1 MNTETLRQIFK
12 SPFDYTTYSNEIV
25 HRLFGCHDVASR
37 PELLDTNAEG
47 DQSFFI
53 GQMDDA
59 DHRLLGFFYTRVA
72 DGSDVRR
79 KRVGL
84 RKLISPYLKY
94 DVDGAIAVF
103 DDGRHWRL
111 SYICDLKEGST
122 SAKRF
127 SYILGDENGQYKT
140 PLERLEKVAKLKGQ
154 LKLSDLKESF
164 SVDALSDEF
173 FDEYHIHYDLI
184 VAELASQG
192 KTGAIHHDYVKKMMG
207 RIVFLHFLQKKGWL
221 NGNPTFLRDLFLSS
235 PHQTDFLE
243 QVLEPLFFGIF
254 NTESEQR
261 EKLFTD
267 EHWDKG
273 LLKQWEQLPYLNG
286 GLFERDE
293 VDKMNIKLP
302 ASLFDNLFTFL
313 ASYNFTVDENDPD
326 DAEIG
331 VDPEMLG
338 KIFES
343 LLEDNKAKGAF
354 YTPKEIVRYMCK
366 ESLIAYLS
374 EQLSVNSEQNKNTKV
389 PTDINSQITDHSSL
403 ITKIRTFVE
412 THEMQPELEPYRDIL
427 YKALR
432 EVKICDPA
440 IGSGAFP
447 MGLLNELWR
456 CREALAVSDS
466 RSLITVHRSQ
476 LKKEIIENNIY
487 GVDFERGAIDIA
499 RLRFW
504 LSIVVDSD
512 EPEALPN
519 FDYKFMQGNS
529 LIESFEGVDLSR
541 MMDQEGMMSGL
552 GKGKSKAGANQ
563 LGLEFVSTDTKRNL
577 QLMLREYFSITDHI
591 KKAQQRRSINDS
603 VKSYIRQ
610 LGIRPS
616 AEARLSA
623 LDPSANQEFFLW
635 HTWFKDIFD
644 KGGFDIVIGNPPYI
658 KEYENH
664 EAFEQ
669 IKGTRYYAAKM
680 DIWFYFACNAIDLI
694 KQNGIVS
701 VIAQPQWRTSSAASI
716 LRKKIC
722 DECQML
728 QITDFGT
735 YMVFEASTQAMI
747 LMLQKDASPLY
758 ELPFK
763 INEGVLQN
771 NKDLLDFLNQPFNL
785 VQFSNKRFYNVPF
798 SFITDDSTSD
808 IISKIQAKKNF
819 EIDKNKVII
828 QGIIGGPDNAF
839 KIKES
844 ELHNFSANESTFIKM
859 FYTSTQR
866 YYTPTSKEY
875 LLYISDKNLTD
886 FNNVNYPAIYKKLLP
901 YRFELENRREVL
913 NGRKSWF
920 SLWWERDERFFLRGP
935 KIIFAARTIGRNF
948 TYSEESFYASRN
960 CFFIKTER
968 ADLKYLVGLL
978 NSKLMHFFMD
988 HNLKHNGDLLQ
999 LDKVQFLTVPLYC
1012 PSSKQQAP
1020 IIAVVD
1026 QILAIKKTNL
1036 NADTSALER
1045 EIDELVYGLYGL
1057 TDEEI
1062 TIVENN

>member
-12 SPFDYTTYSNEIV
+12 LPFDYTTYSNEIV
-25 HRLFGCHDVASR
+25 HRLFACNDVATH

-47 DQSFFI
+47 DQCFFI

-59 DHRLLGFFYTRVA
+59 DHRLLGFFYTRMA

-94 DVDGAIAVF
+94 GVDGAIAVF
-103 DDGRHWRL
+103 DDGQHWRL

-140 PLERLEKVAKLKGQ
+140 PLERLEKVAKLNGR

-173 FDEYHIHYDLI
+173 FDEYHIHYDRI
-184 VAELASQG
+184 VAELARQG

-261 EKLFTD
+261 EKLFAD

-273 LLKQWEQLPYLNG
+273 LLKQWEHLPYLNG

-293 VDKMNIKLP
+293 VDKMNIRLP
-302 ASLFDNLFTFL
+302 ASLFDNLFIFL

-366 ESLIAYLS
+366 ESLIAYL
-374 EQLSVNSEQNKNTKV
+374 NTKMSACRDARPCV
-389 PTDINSQITDHSSL
+389 STDNA
-403 ITKIRTFVE
+403 IRSFVE
-412 THEMQPELEPYRDIL
+412 HHEFPDELEPYRDVL
-427 YKALR
+427 DRALR

-456 CREALAVSDS
+456 CREAISTSPVVETHGRASLPSRLA
-466 RSLITVHRSQ
+466 

-487 GVDFERGAIDIA
+487 GVDIERGAIDIA

-529 LIESFEGVDLSR
+529 LIENFEGVDLSR
-541 MMDQEGMMSGL
+541 MMDQEGMISRL
-552 GKGKSKAGANQ
+552 GKGKNKAGINQ
-563 LGLEFVSTDTKRNL
+563 LGLEFVSSDTKRNL
-577 QLMLREYFSITDHI
+577 QLMLHEYFSITDHV

-603 VKSYIRQ
+603 VKRYIRQ
-610 LGIRPS
+610 QGLHPS

-644 KGGFDIVIGNPPYI
+644 KGGFDIVIGNPPYFKYEGTI
-658 KEYENH
+658 KDEIETIRKISELKIAFGGKLNAYKLFLAISINKICRDRGVISMIFQNSFIADQQATLLRKEVINH
-664 EAFEQ
+664 HRIITIDSFPERDSKKKRVFPSV
-669 IKGTRYYAAKM
+669 KM
-680 DIWFYFACNAIDLI
+680 SVCILLMQKTG
-694 KQNGIVS
+694 KQMPFVVNFWNDKYKSSGNS
-701 VIAQPQWRTSSAASI
+701 VIYTAQDIKNIDSKDYCIPRIEQHSI
-716 LRKKIC
+716 PLAIKLR
-722 DECQML
+722 
-728 QITDFGT
+728 
-735 YMVFEASTQAMI
+735 
-747 LMLQKDASPLY
+747 
-758 ELPFK
+758 
-763 INEGVLQN
+763 
-771 NKDLLDFLNQPFNL
+771 
-785 VQFSNKRFYNVPF
+785 QFSKIPLKCYEGELNMTFHKHFFN
-798 SFITDDSTSD
+798 DDSTNPT
-808 IISKIQAKKNF
+808 ILKGAAI
-819 EIDKNKVII
+819 
-828 QGIIGGPDNAF
+828 
-839 KIKES
+839 
-844 ELHNFSANESTFIKM
+844 
-859 FYTSTQR
+859 QR
-866 YYTPTSKEY
+866 YYITYKMSQGKIEY
-875 LLYISDKNLTD
+875 LDEDCYLSENTSEKSRHHEVERIAMQGMTGANDKIRLVMTIVPSGVYLANSCNYILPTHEL
-886 FNNVNYPAIYKKLLP
+886 PASYLL
-901 YRFELENRREVL
+901 
-913 NGRKSWF
+913 
-920 SLWWERDERFFLRGP
+920 
-935 KIIFAARTIGRNF
+935 
-948 TYSEESFYASRN
+948 
-960 CFFIKTER
+960 
-968 ADLKYLVGLL
+968 GLL
-978 NSKLMHFFMD
+978 NSKLLNWYFRCFST
-988 HNLKHNGDLLQ
+988 NSNVNGYEVEDFPMPKVNEKQKQTIISLV
-999 LDKVQFLTVPLYC
+999 DKILNMKRSN
-1012 PSSKQQAP
+1012 PS
-1020 IIAVVD
+1020 
-1026 QILAIKKTNL
+1026 TN
-1036 NADTSALER
+1036 TSALER
-1045 EIDELVYGLYGL
+1045 EIDILVYELYGL
-1057 TDEEI
+1057 TEEEI
-1062 TIVENN
+1062 VVIEGD